1 MAISTYTELKAS
13 IANFLNRDDLT
24 ATIPDFISLAE
35 SSINNEIRHWRM
47 ETRAETT
54 LDGQF
59 TGIPSDWLST
69 IRFHLTGNGTSSLE
83 FMSLATIQNSRAARN
98 DSAGTPTNYSLN
110 SGQFELMPTPDG
122 EQSAILMYYAKI
134 PTLSDSNETNWLLTN
149 YPDIYLYGALLHS
162 APYLKEDE
170 RAQTWAALYTA
181 AVVRVNNAS
190 SRSTASG
197 SGLRLKIGSY

>member
-59 TGIPSDWLST
+59 TGIPTDWLST

-170 RAQTWAALYTA
+170 RASTWAALYSA

>member
-24 ATIPDFISLAE
+24 ATIPDFISLAD

-54 LDGQF
+54 VSTQF
-59 TGIPSDWLST
+59 TGIPTDWLST
-69 IRFHLTGNGTSSLE
+69 IRFHLVADGTTSLD
-83 FMSLATIQNSRAARN
+83 FMSRSTIQDARAVRDDAT
-98 DSAGTPTNYSLN
+98 GTPTNYGISA
-110 SGQFELMPTPDG
+110 SQFELMPTPDG
-122 EQSAILMYYAKI
+122 AYSAILMYYAKI
-134 PTLSDSNETNWLLTN
+134 PALSDTNETNWLLTHH
-149 YPDIYLYGALLHS
+149 PDIYLYGALLHS

-190 SRSTASG
+190 NKSTTGG

>member
-35 SSINNEIRHWRM
+35 SSINTNIRHWRM

-54 LDGQF
+54 IDSQF
-59 TGIPSDWLST
+59 TGVPSDWLST
-69 IRFHLTGNGTSSLE
+69 IRFHLEADGTTSLD
-83 FMSLATIQNSRAARN
+83 FMSLSTIQAAR
-98 DSAGTPTNYSLN
+98 SARDDATGTPTNYSLN
-110 SGQFELMPTPDG
+110 SSQFELMPTPDG
-122 EQSAILMYYAKI
+122 AYSSILMYYAKV
-134 PTLSDSNETNWLLTN
+134 PTLSDSNETNWLLTH

-181 AVVRVNNAS
+181 AVERVNNAS
-190 SRSTASG
+190 SKSTTSG

>member
-59 TGIPSDWLST
+59 TGIPTDWLST

-134 PTLSDSNETNWLLTN
+134 PTLSDSAETNWLLTHH
-149 YPDIYLYGALLHS
+149 PDVYLYGALLHS

-170 RAQTWAALYTA
+170 RAQTWAALYSA
-181 AVVRVNNAS
+181 AVVRVNSAS

>member
-1 MAISTYTELKAS
+1 MAISTYAELKSS

-54 LDGQF
+54 VDSQF
-59 TGIPSDWLST
+59 TGIPTDWLST
-69 IRFHLTGNGTSSLE
+69 IRFHLTTSGTTSLD
-83 FMSLATIQNSRAARN
+83 FMSLAAMQTARAARN
-98 DSAGTPTNYSLN
+98 DAAGTPTNYSLN
-110 SGQFELMPTPDG
+110 SSQFELFPTPDTSY
-122 EQSAILMYYAKI
+122 SAILMYYAKI
-134 PTLSDSNETNWLLTN
+134 PTLSSSNATNWLLT
-149 YPDIYLYGALLHS
+149 YHPDVYLYGALLHS
-162 APYLKEDE
+162 APYLKEDA
-170 RAQTWAALYTA
+170 RATTWAALYTA
-181 AVVRVNNAS
+181 AVARVNTAS

>member
-1 MAISTYTELKAS
+1 MAISTFTELKAS

-54 LDGQF
+54 LDSQF
-59 TGIPSDWLST
+59 IGIPSDWLST
-69 IRFHLTGNGTSSLE
+69 IRFHLVTDGTTSLD
-83 FMSLATIQNSRAARN
+83 FMSLATIQSARSARN
-98 DSAGTPTNYSLN
+98 DSTGTPTNYSLN
-110 SGQFELMPTPDG
+110 SSQFELMPTPDG
-122 EQSAILMYYAKI
+122 DYSAILMYYAKI
-134 PTLSDSNETNWLLTN
+134 PTLSDSVETNWLLTHH
-149 YPDIYLYGALLHS
+149 PDIYLYGALLHS

-170 RAQTWAALYTA
+170 RAQTWASLYTA

-190 SRSTASG
+190 SKSTTSG

>member
-1 MAISTYTELKAS
+1 MAISTFTELKAS

-35 SSINNEIRHWRM
+35 SSINTNIRHWRM

-54 LDGQF
+54 IDSQF
-59 TGIPSDWLST
+59 TGVPSDWLST
-69 IRFHLTGNGTSSLE
+69 IRFHLEADGTTSLD
-83 FMSLATIQNSRAARN
+83 FMSLSTIQAAR
-98 DSAGTPTNYSLN
+98 SARDDATGTPTNYSLN
-110 SGQFELMPTPDG
+110 SSQFELMPTPDG
-122 EQSAILMYYAKI
+122 AYSSILMYYAKV
-134 PTLSDSNETNWLLTN
+134 PTLSDSNETNWLLTH

-170 RAQTWAALYTA
+170 RAQTWAALYTS
-181 AVVRVNNAS
+181 AVERVNNAS
-190 SRSTASG
+190 SKSTTSG

>member
-59 TGIPSDWLST
+59 TGIPTDWLST

-134 PTLSDSNETNWLLTN
+134 PTLSGSSETNWLLTHH
-149 YPDIYLYGALLHS
+149 PDIYLYGALLHS

-190 SRSTASG
+190 NKSTASG